1 MTMAKSRVP
10 YYKQNRL
17 KQLRAFC
24 QVVKTGSIT
33 EAAELL
39 FLSQPTITLQIQA
52 LERELNVTLFERSG
66 PKITMTPPGE
76 ILYEI
81 SQPLLEGIEKLPETL
96 MARMGS
102 LEHGELDVAAG
113 EATILYVLPEVTKEY
128 AQSYPGINLRL
139 HNETGRDGMVLL
151 RNNEV
156 DLIIGSLID
165 VPDDVIYEP
174 VVSFDPMV
182 IMPIGHPLEEKSKL
196 TLKDI
201 SKYGLILPPK
211 HLSTWRH
218 VDFVFDKNNLKYN
231 VTLEAGGWEV
241 IKKYVELGLGISI
254 TTDVCLTD
262 DDRLV
267 KRPMNKYF
275 PPRSYGI
282 ITRRGKFLSPAA
294 KKYIELMKQ
303 HYNATDK

>member
-1 MTMAKSRVP
+1 
-10 YYKQNRL
+10 
-17 KQLRAFC
+17 
-24 QVVKTGSIT
+24 
-33 EAAELL
+33 
-39 FLSQPTITLQIQA
+39 
-52 LERELNVTLFERSG
+52 
-66 PKITMTPPGE
+66 
-76 ILYEI
+76 
-81 SQPLLEGIEKLPETL
+81 
-96 MARMGS
+96 MGS
-102 LEHGELDVAAG
+102 EMCIRD
-113 EATILYVLPEVTKEY
+113 
-128 AQSYPGINLRL
+128 S
-139 HNETGRDGMVLL
+139 HNETGRDGMALL
-151 RNNEV
+151 RNNDV
-156 DLIIGSLID
+156 DLIIGSLIE

-182 IMPIGHPLEEKSKL
+182 IMPIGHPLEEKTKL

-262 DDRLV
+262 IDRLV

-294 KKYIELMKQ
+294 KKYIELMKL
-303 HYNATDK
+303 HYTGDDKK

>member
-1 MTMAKSRVP
+1 MPSTRVP

-66 PKITMTPPGE
+66 PKITMTPPGVV
-76 ILYEI
+76 LYELA
-81 SQPLLEGIEKLPETL
+81 QPLLEGIEKLPETL

-113 EATILYVLPEVTKEY
+113 EATILYVLPEVTKRY
-128 AQSYPGINLRL
+128 ALEFPGINLRL
-139 HNETGRDGMVLL
+139 HNETGRDGMALL
-151 RNNEV
+151 RNNDI

-174 VVSFDPMV
+174 VVSYDPML
-182 IMPIGHPLEEKSKL
+182 IMPHGHPLEDKKNLSM
-196 TLKDI
+196 KDVA
-201 SKYGLILPPK
+201 KYGLILPPK
-211 HLSTWRH
+211 HLSTWRI
-218 VDFVFDKNNLKYN
+218 VDFVFDKYSLQYN
-231 VTLEAGGWEV
+231 VALEAGGWEV

-262 DDRLV
+262 DDKLV

-275 PPRSYGI
+275 PERSYGI

-294 KKYIELMKQ
+294 KKYIELMREA
-303 HYNATDK
+303 YAPAE

>member
-1 MTMAKSRVP
+1 MATTRVP

-76 ILYEI
+76 VLHELA
-81 SQPLLEGIEKLPETL
+81 QPLLEGIEKLPETL

-102 LEHGELDVAAG
+102 LDQGELDVAAG
-113 EATILYVLPEVTKEY
+113 EATILYVLPEVTKKY
-128 AQSYPGINLRL
+128 AQEFPGINLRL

-151 RNNEV
+151 RNNDV

-165 VPDDVIYEP
+165 VPDDVKYEP
-174 VVSFDPMV
+174 VVSYDPML
-182 IMPIGHPLEEKSKL
+182 IMPHGHPLADKKNL
-196 TLKDI
+196 TMKDI

-211 HLSTWRH
+211 HLSTWRI
-218 VDFVFDKNNLKYN
+218 VNFVFDKYNLQPK
-231 VTLEAGGWEV
+231 VALEAGGWEV

-254 TTDVCLTD
+254 TTDVCLTED
-262 DDRLV
+262 DNLI

-275 PPRSYGI
+275 PERSYGI

-294 KKYIELMKQ
+294 KKYIELMQ
-303 HYNATDK
+303 DQYSSTS